1 MTSKFLLDLTNPSFH
16 KSLIGF
22 DTMFKRLQNLERES
36 QSYPPYNLYRDGDI
50 YTIEMALAGLSAKD
64 IDIELKEQVLT
75 ISYCKQDEIKEDV
88 LHKGLA
94 HRSFTRSFN
103 LAEDIKVKK
112 AKLDNGLLS
121 IILERIIPED
131 KKPVKIKIS

>member
-1 MTSKFLLDLTNPSFH
+1 MCECRIKYESMQLNPATCGYEL
-16 KSLIGF
+16 KI
-22 DTMFKRLQNLERES
+22 MQ
-36 QSYPPYNLYRDGDI
+36 
-50 YTIEMALAGLSAKD
+50 

-75 ISYCKQDEIKEDV
+75 ISYRKQDEITEDV

-112 AKLDNGLLS
+112 AKLNNGLLS

>member
-1 MTSKFLLDLTNPSFH
+1 
-16 KSLIGF
+16 
-22 DTMFKRLQNLERES
+22 MFKRLQNLERES

-75 ISYCKQDEIKEDV
+75 ISYRKQDEIKEDV

-112 AKLDNGLLS
+112 AKLNNGLLS